1 MPVEV
6 IMVNGKIHSFF
17 SYNSN
22 ICLKKSRQLL
32 CILFFFFTI
41 FYYQRLLKI
50 LYSSFIFYLLTYIQT
65 FFYLNCFPQ
74 FYFIFWGFFL
84 CFFTPWQYPDK
95 VGHKKSTIKISQQVF
110 LLLCH
115 CVSLTFPLSK
125 IINFVPKFRL
135 ERGFHLKMDALGF
148 KIKLKTSFRFRASLV
163 LPHSMYDVS
172 KCRRRASSSNVIM
185 TA

>member
-6 IMVNGKIHSFF
+6 IMVNGKIHSF
-17 SYNSN
+17 NSN

-50 LYSSFIFYLLTYIQT
+50 LYSSFIFHLLTYIQT

-74 FYFIFWGFFL
+74 FYFLFFWFFL
-84 CFFTPWQYPDK
+84 CVFLHH
-95 VGHKKSTIKISQQVF
+95 GSTLTRWDIRKALLKSQQVF
-110 LLLCH
+110 LLLCQ

-172 KCRRRASSSNVIM
+172 KCRRKASSSNVIM